1 VKTFTTRDW
10 VYIAVFGALWGAIEI
25 TLGAYLHVIFPPL
38 ADTFL
43 VGVILAGLGG
53 VIALTG
59 RHFVPHT
66 GSVLMIGVVTA
77 LLKALSLGG
86 VKIGPMVAILAE
98 SLLMEAGLVLS
109 PSISLR
115 TGFGTLRRAGT
126 RPAPTKTQARQP
138 SRWAF
143 ALAGALAVS
152 WNFFHKFVMMR
163 LLFGQGVSEVALKMI
178 QDGSQSLGLDVRYS
192 IAILVILFLIRLV
205 VGAAAGWLAWD
216 LGGAVRR
223 RLAREG

>member
-43 VGVILAGLGG
+43 VGVIMAGLGG
-53 VIALTG
+53 LIALTG

-98 SLLMEAGLVLS
+98 SLLIEAGLL
-109 PSISLR
+109 L
-115 TGFGTLRRAGT
+115 T
-126 RPAPTKTQARQP
+126 RQP
-138 SRWAF
+138 SRWGF
-143 ALAGALAVS
+143 TLAGALAVS

-163 LLFGQGVSEVALKMI
+163 LLFGQGVSEVAVKMVD
-178 QDGSQSLGLDVRYS
+178 DGSALLGFDVRYS
-192 IAILVILFLIRLV
+192 IAILVILLFIRLV
-205 VGAAAGWLAWD
+205 VGAVAGWLAWD